1 MNHHLKSTIFK
12 TLNVFPSSIA
22 FPTYHILQRLLGNN
36 KISAKMGVNKKSYKI
51 ISKLLQKVDEDM
63 AEKNILEIGSG
74 WVPVMPYLFKYLG
87 KCNEVHT
94 YDLNEHYQK
103 SSIKELIHYF
113 HIEPKNDHSHPAEN
127 KYHLPDWITYKPK
140 ENLIHAA
147 LPDNIDLIV
156 SRFVLEHVTPQDI
169 FLMHKKFKEKYANN
183 TYVVH
188 LISPSDHRAFS
199 DNSLSLYDFLK
210 YSEQE
215 WNNIQTKFD
224 YHNRLR
230 LPQYLKI
237 FKDVGYEICHV
248 DYSCISTGSEE
259 EIQKFRKIKIHDD
272 FSDYSEEEVTAGGI
286 CLIMK

>member
-12 TLNVFPSSIA
+12 TLNVLPSSIA
-22 FPTYHILQRLLGNN
+22 FPTYHTLQRLLGNN
-36 KISAKMGVNKKSYKI
+36 KISAKMGANKKSYKI

-103 SSIKELIHYF
+103 SSIKELIKYF
-113 HIEPKNDHSHPAEN
+113 QNNLKIDVSLHDEN
-127 KYHLPDWITYKPK
+127 KYYLPDWITYKPK
-140 ENLIHAA
+140 ENLIHTA
-147 LPDNIDLIV
+147 LPDNIDLIA

-169 FLMHKKFKEKYANN
+169 FLMHKRFKEKYDNN
-183 TYVVH
+183 TFVVH

-199 DNSLSLYDFLK
+199 DNSLSLYDFLQ
-210 YSEQE
+210 YSEQD

-237 FKDVGYEICHV
+237 FKEAGYEILHV
-248 DYSCISTGSEE
+248 DYNCISNGSEE
-259 EIQKFRKIKIHDD
+259 ERRKFRKIKIHED
-272 FSDYSEEEVTAGGI
+272 FSAYSEEEVTAGGI